1 MSPAT
6 SLTRDD
12 QENELEKQ
20 AKSLIISMIRFA
32 LERCDFV
39 GISVSVL
46 FKDFVFAYFNPNRTY
61 VNVFD
66 FSRG

>member
-12 QENELEKQ
+12 QGSELEKQ
-20 AKSLIISMIRFA
+20 AKSLISMIRFA
-32 LERCDFV
+32 LELCDFV

-46 FKDFVFAYFNPNRTY
+46 FKDFVFAYFNQLERTT
-61 VNVFD
+61 VFM
-66 FSRG
+66 